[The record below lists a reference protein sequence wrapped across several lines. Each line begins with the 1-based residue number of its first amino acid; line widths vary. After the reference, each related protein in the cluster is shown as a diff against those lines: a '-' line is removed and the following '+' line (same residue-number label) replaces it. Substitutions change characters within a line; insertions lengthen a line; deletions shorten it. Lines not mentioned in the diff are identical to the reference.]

1 MWIDPLSRRFLNG
14 AGLIPA
20 RQGRGPVV
28 LMYHS
33 ISNGRMSPANQWS
46 VSARNFKN
54 QLSLLQSEG
63 WTSVCVSDLLH
74 ADSLPP
80 RTVVITFDDG
90 YADNFEHVFRILS
103 DCGMR
108 STWFI
113 VSRDVGKLSSWKDAN
128 NQVRPMLAAQQLRE
142 MAASGIEIG
151 AHTRTHARLPE
162 MDMMRIEEEVTGSK
176 KDLEDM
182 LGLPI
187 TSFAY
192 PYGLFNE
199 KCVETVKKAGFT
211 VACTSRTGWF
221 GSDPDLLRVRRVA
234 IFSHDRLSTFARKLA
249 FADTNVAWDRMV
261 NYLFTRIRSKV
272 SGCETG

>member
-20 RQGRGPVV
+20 HRGRGPVV

-33 ISNGRMSPANQWS
+33 ISNGRMSPTNQWS

-63 WTSVCVSDLLH
+63 WTTVLVRDLLMV
-74 ADSLPP
+74 DSLPP

-90 YADNFEHVFRILS
+90 YSDNFENGFRLLA
-103 DCGMR
+103 DYGMCA
-108 STWFI
+108 TWFI
-113 VSRDVGKLSSWKDAN
+113 ISQQIGNRLRLNAH
-128 NQVRPMLAAQQLRE
+128 QLRQ
-142 MAASGIEIG
+142 MAASGMEIG

-162 MDMMRIEEEVTGSK
+162 MDVTRIEEEVTGSK
-176 KDLEDM
+176 KDLED
-182 LGLPI
+182 LLSLPV
-187 TSFAY
+187 TSFTY

-199 KCVETVKKAGFT
+199 ACVEAVRKSGFNI
-211 VACTSRTGWF
+211 ACTTRTGWF
-221 GSDPDLLRVRRVA
+221 GSDPDILRVRRVA
-234 IFSHDRLSTFARKLA
+234 IFSNDSLSIFARKLA
-249 FADTNVAWDRMV
+249 FADTNVAWRRMV